1 LTTTSVVHE
10 TDEARFLHE
19 VRAFLDEALTQE
31 LRAVGRATIGV
42 HSDIA
47 AGLEWHR
54 RLYRKGWIAPA
65 WPKAWGGTGW
75 TARQRFL
82 FERECALND
91 APILFAGGIR
101 SIGPLLIE
109 MGTTRQRER
118 YIPGILS
125 GDDLW
130 CQGFSEPGAGSDL
143 VAVNT
148 RAVRDGDYYVV
159 TGSKIWTTGA
169 HLSNRMFAIVRTSE
183 GERPA
188 QGLTFLLIEMPS
200 PGLAVAPIIGLAGE
214 HEFNQVFFD
223 GVRVPVANRVGEED
237 AGWGVAKRLMQL
249 ARSNNTPSA
258 LVRRV
263 FRRAVQAATRAGEEL
278 EPGTRAR
285 LAKLSV
291 ELDAYE
297 AQELSAISRGSVDAR
312 DPRGSSMLK
321 LVGSELHQKISELA
335 MELAGPAAAVQV
347 SCGVAKIPW
356 VGAGASAMA
365 KHLSVRA
372 ASVYSGTSEIQRNVV
387 GGYLVR

>member
-1 LTTTSVVHE
+1 
-10 TDEARFLHE
+10 
-19 VRAFLDEALTQE
+19 
-31 LRAVGRATIGV
+31 
-42 HSDIA
+42 
-47 AGLEWHR
+47 
-54 RLYRKGWIAPA
+54 
-65 WPKAWGGTGW
+65 
-75 TARQRFL
+75 
-82 FERECALND
+82 
-91 APILFAGGIR
+91 
-101 SIGPLLIE
+101 
-109 MGTTRQRER
+109 M
-118 YIPGILS
+118 
-125 GDDLW
+125 
-130 CQGFSEPGAGSDL
+130 
-143 VAVNT
+143 
-148 RAVRDGDYYVV
+148 
-159 TGSKIWTTGA
+159 
-169 HLSNRMFAIVRTSE
+169 
-183 GERPA
+183 
-188 QGLTFLLIEMPS
+188 
-200 PGLAVAPIIGLAGE
+200 
-214 HEFNQVFFD
+214 
-223 GVRVPVANRVGEED
+223 RVPIANRVGEED

-297 AQELSAISRGSVDAR
+297 AQELSAISRGPVDAR